1 VKGLSL
7 IWLKSHMNLCGG
19 VYGQDKKSGAFCV
32 KELGSECTGTHA
44 EKYFFAKDN
53 ARRKSVPA
61 KLYLFK
67 PGRTG
72 KLAVFAEPSLPTH
85 RLSEDEIQDLLS
97 TSFDEKYWS
106 VDVKARSEAMLS
118 KQPLE
123 VMRTV
128 EKAKLEH
135 AKKLQGE
142 EEFGQAID
150 SSLVGMF
157 NEFEDKAS
165 EVMGFSFM
173 KTPSVKSSQGIRFG
187 LSDVNEDDDDADSRV
202 VAAIQKHHA
211 ERVQPQINVIKKSVG
226 NQESIGLTG
235 NLWSGLKSIQDKVAG
250 LSVDTAFVQEIKT
263 VVFSDKNFQKYMTSV
278 DQSFKSIRRNVQEVQ
293 SKI

>member
-1 VKGLSL
+1 MSFSNPLAQFATASQGESAEDGRGSESANLFRSTSDAGETSYDDDVVKGLSL

-32 KELGSECTGTHA
+32 KELGSECPGTHA
-44 EKYFFAKDN
+44 EKSFFAKDDT
-53 ARRKSVPA
+53 RRKSVPA
-61 KLYLFK
+61 KLCLLK
-67 PGRTG
+67 PGRTR
-72 KLAVFAEPSLPTH
+72 KLAVFSEPSLPTH

-97 TSFDEKYWS
+97 TSFDEESWS
-106 VDVKARSEAMLS
+106 VEVKARSEAVLP

-128 EKAKLEH
+128 EKAELEH

-142 EEFGQAID
+142 EEFDQAID

-157 NEFEDKAS
+157 NEFEDKAYD
-165 EVMGFSFM
+165 VMGSSFM
-173 KTPSVKSSQGIRFG
+173 KTPYVKSSQGIRFG

-211 ERVQPQINVIKKSVG
+211 ERVQPQINVIKKYVG
-226 NQESIGLTG
+226 N
-235 NLWSGLKSIQDKVAG
+235 
-250 LSVDTAFVQEIKT
+250 
-263 VVFSDKNFQKYMTSV
+263 
-278 DQSFKSIRRNVQEVQ
+278 
-293 SKI
+293 